1 MITPTENGISR
12 GTPSQLEDDLRR
24 EAAMVPMSL
33 EQRMLF
39 LGAGLASLEAR
50 VVELEHA
57 ADAVTDAEIRA
68 GLRFGE
74 AHLSAIAWHLEQLRA
89 AK

>member
-1 MITPTENGISR
+1 MITPTENGISV
-12 GTPSQLEDDLRR
+12 GTPSQMEDDLRR

-50 VVELEHA
+50 VIELEHYRQERS
-57 ADAVTDAEIRA
+57 D
-68 GLRFGE
+68 
-74 AHLSAIAWHLEQLRA
+74 HLTAIAWHLEQLRA